1 MQMQRATVFAAM
13 AAALVILELP
23 TAWGAGMASKA
34 ETSSKTSH
42 GWEARQSRE
51 NRLSH
56 RHSASVSEEQNAS
69 AVLIPIL
76 RQAETGGL
84 RLKSRAI
91 SQLVEACQVFT
102 GAPLVGSIW
111 AYCQGTGAHVMP
123 YLQGAGMAEQVLFGA
138 LQQTGDTGLCSG
150 QRWAFGQINT
160 AKGAANAATVPDS
173 ILVPQWR
180 GELKTHWFQHVFT
193 RYGARLTDPLFATV
207 CYAAEARI
215 LANAERLLASEGQRQ
230 GGGYRIT
237 MGQATQAVVDGGGR
251 SVITTAMRLVA
262 PAFQQG
268 SGCVVP
274 AKPDVVYNPAENS
287 WTCAGVQVNAGQ
299 RTASA
304 GGLTILGDGTF
315 WGRSLRVSL
324 SSEGSRENAQ
334 TTSHSSYSSGESSSS
349 SSSSVN
355 ITQ

>member
-1 MQMQRATVFAAM
+1 MQRSTIFAAM

-23 TAWGAGMASKA
+23 VAWGAGVASKV

-42 GWEARQSRE
+42 GWEARQSQE

-56 RHSASVSEEQNAS
+56 RRSASVSEEQNAS

-84 RLKSRAI
+84 RLKSRATT
-91 SQLVEACQVFT
+91 QLVEACQVFS

-111 AYCQGTGAHVMP
+111 SYCQSTGAHEMP
-123 YLQGAGMAEQVLFGA
+123 YLQGSGMAEQILFGG
-138 LQQTGDTGLCSG
+138 LQRTGDTGLCSG
-150 QRWAFGQINT
+150 NRWAFGQFNT
-160 AKGAANAATVPDS
+160 GHGSGNSANLPDS
-173 ILVPQWR
+173 ILVPQWP
-180 GELKTHWFQHVFT
+180 GELKTPWFRQVFT

-334 TTSHSSYSSGESSSS
+334 TTSHSAYSSGESSSS
-349 SSSSVN
+349 NSSSFNV
-355 ITQ
+355 TQ

>member
-1 MQMQRATVFAAM
+1 MQRSTIFAAIV
-13 AAALVILELP
+13 AALVVLELP
-23 TAWGAGMASKA
+23 TAWGTGVASKS
-34 ETSSKTSH
+34 EMTSKAAR
-42 GWEARQSRE
+42 GWEARQSQE

-56 RHSASVSEEQNAS
+56 RRSASVSEEQNA
-69 AVLIPIL
+69 AAILIPIL
-76 RQAETGGL
+76 RQAETGSL
-84 RLKSRAI
+84 QLKSRATT
-91 SQLVEACQVFT
+91 QLVEACQVFS

-111 AYCQGTGAHVMP
+111 SYCQGTGAHVMP
-123 YLQGAGMAEQVLFGA
+123 YLQGSGMAEQVLFGA
-138 LQQTGDTGLCSG
+138 LQHTGTTGLCSG
-150 QRWAFGQINT
+150 NRWGFGQFNT
-160 AKGAANAATVPDS
+160 GHGSGNNANLPDS
-173 ILVPQWR
+173 ILVPQWS
-180 GELKTHWFQHVFT
+180 GELKTRWFRQVFT

-215 LANAERLLASEGQRQ
+215 LANGERLLAGEGQRK

-251 SVITTAMRLVA
+251 SVITAAMRLVA

-287 WTCAGVQVNAGQ
+287 WTCAGVQVSAGR

-304 GGLTILGDGTF
+304 GGLTILGDGMF

-324 SSEGSRENAQ
+324 SSEGSREISESNA
-334 TTSHSSYSSGESSSS
+334 HSTYSSGERSLSNGSSFN
-349 SSSSVN
+349 V
-355 ITQ
+355 IK